1 MKSHNLE
8 SNFSFQKSLAIN
20 SNLGFTKFNYY
31 DTITERDQ
39 EKIYR
44 QILFKKDAQE
54 YRVGYNKKTI
64 KITEYQN
71 GQSVQTIK
79 LKL

>member
-1 MKSHNLE
+1 MKAHNLE
-8 SNFSFQKSLAIN
+8 SNFSFLKSLKIN
-20 SNLGFTKFNYY
+20 SEIGFTKFQYSY
-31 DTITERDQ
+31 LITLKEQ
-39 EKIYR
+39 EKIYQ
-44 QILFKKDAQE
+44 QIQFKKDAQE